1 MKFLIDNN
9 LPPNLA
15 RALDCLSQNQG
26 LGVSKVVALRDLFP
40 QATPDIEWLTALA
53 QEGGWCVISGDA
65 FKKSPAEKEL
75 IRRAGF
81 VVFVLQ
87 KQWAS
92 HRYWEK
98 SAQLVTWWPRIVG
111 QAGMVTKT
119 ALVVPWRIH
128 SRFEQISL

>member
-9 LPPNLA
+9 LPPNIA
-15 RALDCLSQNQG
+15 RALNCLSHKQG
-26 LGVSKVVALRDLFP
+26 IGVTEVVALRDRYP
-40 QATPDIEWLTALA
+40 QATPDVEWLTELA
-53 QEGGWCVISGDA
+53 AEGGWCVISGDA

-87 KQWAS
+87 KQWSTHA
-92 HRYWEK
+92 YWEK
-98 SAQLVTWWPRIVG
+98 SAQLVSWWPRITE
-111 QAGMVTKT
+111 QANLVTKT
-119 ALVVPWRIH
+119 ALVVPWRLQ